1 MRVERLIGHDDDGDI
16 RVTLTEKQWCLI
28 RKMMKRNVHLLT
40 MVEIR
45 ELSDVLNNSRIED

>member
-1 MRVERLIGHDDDGDI
+1 MRVERLIGHDDDGDV

-40 MVEIR
+40 INEIR
-45 ELSDVLNNSRIED
+45 DLSDVLNQARIED